1 MVFWKDQQNLQT
13 LARWTKKIR
22 EKPQIVKIR
31 NESGGITT
39 DSTETKSK
47 KVLWNKLDNLDEIDK
62 FLKCTKYKMY

>member
-13 LARWTKKIR
+13 LARWTEKIR

-62 FLKCTKYKMY
+62 FLETQNQQD